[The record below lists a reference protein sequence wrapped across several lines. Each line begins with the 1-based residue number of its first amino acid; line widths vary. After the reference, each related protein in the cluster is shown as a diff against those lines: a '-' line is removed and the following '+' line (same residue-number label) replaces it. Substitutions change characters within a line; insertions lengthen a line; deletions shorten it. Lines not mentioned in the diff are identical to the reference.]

1 MSLFKKVSIV
11 GVGLI
16 GASIGLAVKNKK
28 LSEKVIG
35 IGHRKQSI
43 QEALKIGAIDR
54 GYIELKE
61 IKNSDLVI
69 LAAPVRQILHI
80 LPKLH
85 KFISRDCAVID
96 VGSTKSE
103 IIKAAKKNGVEFV
116 GCHPLAGMEKKG
128 PQYAKADMFFG
139 SLCILVPLAITKKE
153 TLNRIRVFWN
163 KLGADTKVLDAENHD
178 HIISLVSHLPHV
190 VAFAL
195 IDSIKGDYF
204 PFASGGL
211 KDTTR
216 IAMSSPLLWTDIFL
230 TNRKELISAIRNF
243 KKSLSLL
250 EFFIKHNRT
259 KELAAYLKKAS
270 DKRNEL

>member
-16 GASIGLAVKNKK
+16 GGSIGLDIKNKK
-28 LSEKVIG
+28 IAEKVIG

-43 QEALKIGAIDR
+43 QEALEIGAIDG
-54 GYIELKE
+54 GYLELKE

-69 LAAPVRQILHI
+69 LAAPVRQILNI

-85 KFISRDCAVID
+85 KFINRDCVVID

-103 IIKAAKKNGVEFV
+103 IIKAAKKSGLEFV

-128 PQYAKADMFFG
+128 PQYAKMDMFSG
-139 SLCILVPLAITKKE
+139 SLCILVPLEITKKE

-163 KLGADTKVLDAENHD
+163 KLGADTKVLDAKSHD
-178 HIISLVSHLPHV
+178 RILSLVSHLPHI

-195 IDSIKGDYF
+195 ISCIKENYF
-204 PFASGGL
+204 PFGSGGL

-216 IAMSSPLLWTDIFL
+216 IAMSSSLLWRDIFL
-230 TNRKELISAIRNF
+230 TNRKELMSAIRNF
-243 KKSLSLL
+243 KNSLSRL
-250 EFFIKHNRT
+250 EFLIKHNRGR
-259 KELAAYLKKAS
+259 ELAAYLKKAS
-270 DKRNEL
+270 NKRNEL